1 MDPTDDTPT
10 LSPFDT
16 LEETFRLLSDG
27 PRPIALDG
35 SAIVGLPDREIPLR
49 ELRAML
55 LHPSVAFSVRDAV
68 LRTLVERAQAEGG
81 RWTVGLAGVLLP
93 GLRRAIWPLFEAC
106 PQKLDELEAEALTAF
121 LVRARPLPA
130 GARPDRLVA
139 VLADPGRGGPAPA
152 RRAGR
157 TGRARHRPGA
167 RRPAP
172 AVGPSRLRL
181 GQGRRRRGDRPRRR
195 RPDLLDAPRAP
206 KPRRGRQEARH
217 LLQGVPPPACESRG
231 DLGRVHRIRL
241 VLPVRFC

>member
-1 MDPTDDTPT
+1 MDPTDDAPT

-35 SAIVGLPDREIPLR
+35 SAIAGLPDREIPVR

-55 LHPSVAFSVRDAV
+55 LHPSVAFSVRDAPRAR
-68 LRTLVERAQAEGG
+68 RTGPG
-81 RWTVGLAGVLLP
+81 RRRPLDRWPRRRPAARVAPGDLAAVRSVP
-93 GLRRAIWPLFEAC
+93 PKARRARIRGAHR
-106 PQKLDELEAEALTAF
+106 
-121 LVRARPLPA
+121 VSGRARPLPA
-130 GARPDRLVA
+130 GARPDRVVA
-139 VLADPGRGGPAPA
+139 VLADPGRGGPAA
-152 RRAGR
+152 SCRAGR
-157 TGRARHRPGA
+157 AGRARHRPGA

-181 GQGRRRRGDRPRRR
+181 GQGRRRRGDRSRRR

-206 KPRRGRQEARH
+206 EPRRGRQEARD
-217 LLQGVPPPACESRG
+217 LLQGVPAPACEGRG